1 MTDRELSPEQQKT
14 SLAERLWLS
23 YFNQYLFENGMI
35 TESQRNKI
43 KNKIECR
50 KPSASKAKLHEGP
63 EL

>member
-23 YFNQYLFENGMI
+23 YFNQYLFENGII
-35 TESQRNKI
+35 TESQRNKM
-43 KNKIECR
+43 KNKIDCQN
-50 KPSASKAKLHEGP
+50 PSASKAKLQEVP